1 MKPGDVD
8 RRRPTSGDWSWV
20 LKKAADM
27 ETAITDI
34 RCTWMDFYEELADR
48 LLDFRDDRKELI
60 DRLQKVFAA
69 ENLTLPKLDTYGV
82 PADIDPFTVFG
93 LFNKGLSDVNR
104 KKVAAGLADEFHLA
118 APLPE
123 AFVGIPTLNNL
134 NATFY
139 AFSDHPRREEGD
151 IDRLWTVFETAL
163 AYADNPREA
172 TEAGFISAYDAVLH
186 QFSISWKM
194 TMGLYWI
201 RPNVFANLDSRN
213 RWFLG
218 LPGNMPQN
226 INNEIRSLKAVP
238 EAAEYLALCSQILEA
253 MNTGTYRYR
262 TFPELSACAWLT
274 WLKVNQQN
282 KEREKASQDN
292 SLGDADIETVHY
304 WLYSPGE
311 GGGRWDEFFERGTMG
326 LGWGKLENLNDYP
339 SQDDIRRAL
348 LVQYSDKTS
357 QKKPALAL
365 WQFAHDVKPGDV
377 VFAKRGRD
385 EILGRGIVEGDYEY
399 DEKGGYYPHL
409 RHVKWTHKGD
419 WHIDDMPAEST
430 LAEVTDYTALVNEIG
445 AFFDDAGGETETGE
459 EPVDYPPYS
468 PEDFLSEVY
477 MDEAT
482 YDDLVGVLR
491 TKKNIILQGAPGVGK
506 TFAAKRLAY
515 SMAGVKD
522 PERVT
527 MVQFHQSYSYEDFIE
542 GFRPSAAGFE
552 LVKGSFYTFCKRAQN
567 DSDEDYFFII
577 DEINRGNLSKI
588 FGELFMLIENDK
600 RGPKNKL
607 QLLYSH
613 ELFYVPSNLYI
624 IGMMNTADRS
634 LAMLD
639 YALRRRFAFFDLLP
653 AFDSAGFVSYRD
665 GLKSAKLNRL
675 LECVVSL
682 NEAIAQDETLGRGFC
697 IGHSYFCGMNAED
710 VTDAK
715 LSSVVEY
722 ELVPMLREYW
732 FDDPSK
738 SNEWA
743 DKLRRSIR

>member
-1 MKPGDVD
+1 M
-8 RRRPTSGDWSWV
+8 
-20 LKKAADM
+20 AD
-27 ETAITDI
+27 
-34 RCTWMDFYEELADR
+34 L
-48 LLDFRDDRKELI
+48 
-60 DRLQKVFAA
+60 
-69 ENLTLPKLDTYGV
+69 
-82 PADIDPFTVFG
+82 
-93 LFNKGLSDVNR
+93 
-104 KKVAAGLADEFHLA
+104 
-118 APLPE
+118 
-123 AFVGIPTLNNL
+123 
-134 NATFY
+134 
-139 AFSDHPRREEGD
+139 
-151 IDRLWTVFETAL
+151 
-163 AYADNPREA
+163 
-172 TEAGFISAYDAVLH
+172 
-186 QFSISWKM
+186 
-194 TMGLYWI
+194 
-201 RPNVFANLDSRN
+201 
-213 RWFLG
+213 
-218 LPGNMPQN
+218 
-226 INNEIRSLKAVP
+226 
-238 EAAEYLALCSQILEA
+238 
-253 MNTGTYRYR
+253 
-262 TFPELSACAWLT
+262 
-274 WLKVNQQN
+274 LKVNQQN